1 MNINEINSSYWQPKY
16 QSIGEIV
23 VDIDDINQCISTIL
37 TTRKGSVPHN
47 PEFGSDIW
55 MWIDA
60 PIDEARPN
68 IIKEA
73 IESIEEWEQRVEI
86 SRVTVDFNES
96 NIILQLEWIFKESEE
111 INLTEIKYDTA
122 RT

>member
-1 MNINEINSSYWQPKY
+1 M
-16 QSIGEIV
+16 
-23 VDIDDINQCISTIL
+23 
-37 TTRKGSVPHN
+37 SVPHN